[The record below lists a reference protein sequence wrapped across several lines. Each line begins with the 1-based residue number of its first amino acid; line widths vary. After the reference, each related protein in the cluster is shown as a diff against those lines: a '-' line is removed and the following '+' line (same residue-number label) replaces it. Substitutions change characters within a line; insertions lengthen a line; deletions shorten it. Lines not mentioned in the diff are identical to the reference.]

1 LQFHKLPCVGD
12 TALNTDPKTEG
23 ITWISP
29 QSLIKLRHDA
39 GKLPLHSSR
48 IHARQGG
55 AYMSSFKGRGMEFD
69 ESRLYL
75 PGDDIRNMD
84 WRVTAR
90 TGEAHT
96 KVYRE
101 ERERPVLIWLD
112 LNASMFFATRGCF
125 KAVAASKVAA
135 LLAWSTN
142 AHNDRLGALIFSGN
156 DHVELKPRRGKSAVL
171 DLIGKTCR
179 HPAWNKTS
187 QAETRN
193 TSHALSRLRKV
204 TRPGSLIFLVSDF
217 REMDEQAETH
227 LINIARHNDVV
238 LIQIYDPIE
247 AELPPAGSYKVS
259 DGNNELQLNTADRK
273 LRLQYRQRFEER
285 QGRLVKL
292 CRQHRMYLLSVS
304 TQNDVLASLQQGLGI
319 PTSKHSQFRAR
330 R

>member
-1 LQFHKLPCVGD
+1 M
-12 TALNTDPKTEG
+12 NTNPKTEG

-39 GKLPLHSSR
+39 NKLPLQSSR

-101 ERERPVLIWLD
+101 ERERPVLICLD
-112 LNASMFFATRGCF
+112 LNASMFFATRGSF
-125 KAVAASKVAA
+125 KSVVASKAAA

-142 AHNDRLGALIFSGN
+142 AHNDRLGALIFAGN
-156 DHVELKPRRGKSAVL
+156 DYVELKPRRGKSAVL
-171 DLIGKTCR
+171 DLIGQTCR
-179 HPAWNKTS
+179 HPAWNWPNHR
-187 QAETRN
+187 QARN
-193 TSHALSRLRKV
+193 SNQALSRLRKV
-204 TRPGSLIFLVSDF
+204 TRPGSLIILVSDF
-217 REMDEQAETH
+217 RQMSEQAEMH
-227 LINIARHNDVV
+227 LVNIAHHNDVV
-238 LIQIYDPIE
+238 LIQVYDPVE
-247 AELPPAGSYKVS
+247 ADLPPAGSYKVS
-259 DGNNELQLNTADRK
+259 DGTNELQLNTADRH
-273 LRLQYRQRFEER
+273 LRLQYRQRFDQR

-292 CRQHRMYLLSVS
+292 CQQHRMYMLSIT
-304 TQNDVLASLQQGLGI
+304 TQDDVLASLQQGLGI
-319 PTSKHSQFRAR
+319 PASKHSQFRTR

>member
-1 LQFHKLPCVGD
+1 
-12 TALNTDPKTEG
+12 LNTDPKTEG

-39 GKLPLHSSR
+39 NKLPLQSSKV
-48 IHARQGG
+48 HARQGG

-125 KAVAASKVAA
+125 KSVAASKVAA

-156 DHVELKPRRGKSAVL
+156 DHIELKPRRGKSAVL
-171 DLIGKTCR
+171 DLIGKICQ
-179 HPAWNKTS
+179 HPAWKNSANNQTRSTS
-187 QAETRN
+187 RE
-193 TSHALSRLRKV
+193 LSRLRKV
-204 TRPGSLIFLVSDF
+204 TRPGSLLFLVSDF
-217 REMDEQAETH
+217 RGMDEQAEMH
-227 LINIARHNDVV
+227 LINLARHNDIV

-259 DGNNELQLNTADRK
+259 NGNDELQLNTADRK
-273 LRLQYRQRFEER
+273 LRREYRQRFDQR
-285 QGRLVKL
+285 QARLVKL
-292 CRQHRMYLLSVS
+292 CQQHRMYSLSVC
-304 TQNDVLASLQQGLGI
+304 TQDDALSSLQQGLGI
-319 PTSKHSQFRAR
+319 QASKHTQFRAR

>member
-1 LQFHKLPCVGD
+1 M
-12 TALNTDPKTEG
+12 LNKDPKSEG

-55 AYMSSFKGRGMEFD
+55 AYMSSFRGRGMEFD

-101 ERERPVLIWLD
+101 ERERPVLICLD
-112 LNASMFFATRGCF
+112 LNESMFFATRGCF
-125 KAVAASKVAA
+125 KSVVAAQAAA
-135 LLAWSTN
+135 LLAWSTS

-156 DHVELKPRRGKSAVL
+156 DYVELKPRRGKSAVL
-171 DLIGKTCR
+171 DLIGRACR
-179 HPAWNKTS
+179 HPAWNWPAHG
-187 QAETRN
+187 QVRN
-193 TSHALSRLRKV
+193 SIHALSRLRKV
-204 TRPGSLIFLVSDF
+204 TRPGSLIFLISDF
-217 REMDEQAETH
+217 RALSEQAEMH
-227 LINIARHNDVV
+227 LVNIARHNDVV
-238 LIQIYDPIE
+238 LIQVYDPVE
-247 AELPPAGSYKVS
+247 AELPPSGSYKVS
-259 DGNNELQLNTADRK
+259 DGINELQLDTADSQ
-273 LRLQYRQRFEER
+273 LRRQYRQRFDQR

-292 CRQHRMYLLSVS
+292 CRQHRMYLMSIA
-304 TQNDVLASLQQGLGI
+304 TQDDVLASLQQGLGI
-319 PTSKHSQFRAR
+319 PASKHSQFRAR

>member
-1 LQFHKLPCVGD
+1 MNP
-12 TALNTDPKTEG
+12 DPKSEG

-39 GKLPLHSSR
+39 NKLPLQGSR

-75 PGDDIRNMD
+75 AGDDIRNMD

-156 DHVELKPRRGKSAVL
+156 DHIELKPRRGKSAVL
-171 DLIGKTCR
+171 DLIGKTCQ
-179 HPAWNKTS
+179 HPAWRASVQTH
-187 QAETRN
+187 ARHTAR
-193 TSHALSRLRKV
+193 ALSRLRKV

-217 REMDEQAETH
+217 REMDEQAEVH
-227 LINIARHNDVV
+227 LINVARHNDVV

-259 DGNNELQLNTADRK
+259 DGDNELQLNTADRT
-273 LRLQYRQRFEER
+273 LRLQYRQRFDQR
-285 QGRLVKL
+285 QGKLVKL
-292 CRQHRMYLLSVS
+292 CRQYRMYLLSVS
-304 TQNDVLASLQQGLGI
+304 TQADVLTSLQQGLGI
-319 PTSKHSQFRAR
+319 QASQHSQFRTR